1 MSKKFDC
8 CFWTDGS
15 YRPSKNT
22 GGIGIIEV
30 IDGNVVWKHSEGFTN
45 TTNNRME
52 MRALIV
58 ALEQIT
64 EHMNSVIIYSDSQYC
79 LGCINKNWKREK
91 NTEMWHE
98 FDAALHRAHQ
108 KCKYISF
115 RYTKGHDTD
124 EFNNLVDKLATEASA
139 TVTETAEV
147 DNADKLVV
155 ILCRGIQGSG
165 KSTWAKNYCSE
176 HPGTIRVNRDDIRA
190 MFSQKWSKEF
200 EEIVKHTELQALQK
214 ALSVGYSVVIDD
226 VSNMSS
232 YTIKNIKSIVPEG
245 VKIIY
250 QDFFDVSLEECIE
263 RDSKREHPIGEEIIR
278 NTYERYKDIIDKK

>member
-1 MSKKFDC
+1 
-8 CFWTDGS
+8 
-15 YRPSKNT
+15 
-22 GGIGIIEV
+22 
-30 IDGNVVWKHSEGFTN
+30 
-45 TTNNRME
+45 
-52 MRALIV
+52 
-58 ALEQIT
+58 
-64 EHMNSVIIYSDSQYC
+64 
-79 LGCINKNWKREK
+79 
-91 NTEMWHE
+91 MWHE

-165 KSTWAKNYCSE
+165 KSTWAKNYCSK
-176 HPGTIRVNRDDIRA
+176 HSGTIRVNRDDIRA